1 MKKVILFLALLTCPL
16 LAVAQKGI
24 SYQAVILDPKPI
36 KIPGQDITG
45 QPFVNGEVSLKFK
58 LFSSTFVQEFE
69 EVHVAKTDAYGLV
82 NVLIGSVSPG
92 AFASLVWDS
101 NPKNMQVWVSFDQ
114 GGTYNKVSEQ
124 VLSYNPYALYAETTG
139 TAGKLS
145 GTLTIAE
152 GGTGAK
158 TAANA
163 RTNLG
168 LGNVDNTADAAKPI
182 STATQAAL
190 DTKANANDV
199 TTALATKANAAE
211 VATALGTKA
220 NESEVTTRL
229 ATKANA
235 SEVTT
240 ALATKANANEV
251 STALASKASAEEVA
265 TALATKANASDVTTS
280 LATKANTDEV
290 ITALATK
297 ANANEVTTAL
307 ATKASAAEVTSAL
320 ATKAN
325 ASDVSTSLAL
335 KEDVSNKANTPL
347 GSSTTFYPTQ
357 NAVKTYVDA
366 QVAAATIGD
375 ANGSTK
381 GKIQLA
387 GDLAGTA
394 AAPTVPGLA
403 LKANTTDVNSSLA
416 LKAPIASPSFTGS
429 VAVGTASPSASAV
442 LDINSTSQ
450 GILVPRMT
458 TVQRD
463 AIASPANTLFIF
475 NTSNN
480 RFEVFKST
488 CSCWI
493 AITDGGSGVYVAP
506 ANTMPSINNLN
517 YTGLFRVGG
526 NPSIN
531 YTYSDADKDAEG
543 ATTIL
548 WEIANDNNGTARTTH
563 TTGASPTFV
572 TADAGRYV
580 RVKVTPRAATG
591 VLNGIDNYGSWTLI
605 DAASVPYGSAVSVT
619 GTAEQGSLLTA
630 SYTFNG
636 GSGTENALGSTY
648 TWQSATSIKGAN
660 TATLSI
666 PDGGTAFSKT
676 IRPTI
681 NEVNKYIRFG
691 VRAKDNGSVTAASFV
706 YSDWVGPVN
715 LAGEAAPLAT
725 NVSYS
730 PAPGT
735 SVELKATY
743 TFVDANND
751 PEGTSLYQWYTAT
764 DASGANQEAISGA
777 ITKSFTPTAA
787 QAGKYIGFGITPKA
801 STGTTTGAEVVY
813 YSTTPSV
820 AAAGFTIVSV
830 TQSSSNFYINRV
842 MDATDLITVRINVS
856 SAGAIAFSTPIVNGY
871 SFSNGGVYPT
881 GAQDV
886 ILYAKGTQT
895 AYNAAGDIFTI
906 TAVGSSTQTSTITI
920 SNTSIVTALA
930 NNAPTVSNIIYK
942 GVYRTNGT
950 ASVVYTYA
958 DAEKDAEAATTINWE
973 IADDGNG
980 TAKTTY
986 STNATPTFTALD
998 GGKYVRVKITP
1009 RAATGILNGVD
1020 YYEGWTI
1027 VDAALKPYA
1036 TTVNVTGKTEQGS
1049 TLTGSYT
1056 YNGGTNG
1063 ATTYTESTLGSTYQW
1078 QTASNN
1084 KGAGISNMTVPD
1096 GGIAFGKTIRL
1107 TINDVNKYVRFGVQA
1122 KDNLSN
1128 SSSYYEYSDW
1138 VGPIT
1143 LAAEAAPVA
1152 KNVSYSPAPGTN
1164 ITAKASYT
1172 YEDANN
1178 DPEGATLYRWYTAD
1192 DATGT
1197 NQTAI
1202 AGATAATIP
1211 LTNAQA
1217 NKFIGVGIT
1226 PVAATGTKTGT
1237 EVIYYSP
1244 AASIGLA
1251 SFTITDATQ
1260 KSNNFYTNRVMD
1272 ATDKISVNI
1281 NVTTGGAISFSTT
1294 TVNGYTFSKS
1304 GTYAVGVH
1312 NVLLTGTGT
1321 QTAFNTGGDA
1331 FTITGVGATTQTA
1344 TLTVNNVK
1352 IGADFTTHYNGIS
1365 AGISSNFLL
1374 ATYTTGET
1382 FNNNSTCFS
1391 KPISTSACVGTT
1403 ITIGSNTYSIATIN
1417 GQCWMTQ
1424 NINELPNG
1432 VAITANQWLAT
1443 SPGDQGFYG
1452 YFNTVTTGA
1461 SGWATTE
1468 PAAKVGLLYQWSAAM
1483 LGSTTERAQGICPA
1497 GWHIPSDCEWMYLE
1511 HGQGMSLGVQTLS
1524 GLRADDADN
1533 KGTPGFKLRSAGTG
1547 QTNASGFSVLL
1558 YGYRVSDGTFV
1569 PNGGYNAFWTSS
1581 AASATNASLR
1591 YLASGQRGVG
1601 RGSDNKSLALYV
1613 RCLKD

>member
-69 EVHVAKTDAYGLV
+69 EVHVAKTDGYGLV

-101 NPKNMQVWVSFDQ
+101 NPKNMQVWVSFNQ
-114 GGTYNKVSEQ
+114 GGTYTKVSEQ

-145 GTLTIAE
+145 GTLTIGE

-168 LGNVDNTADAAKPI
+168 LGNVDNTADANKPVSI
-182 STATQAAL
+182 ATQNAL
-190 DTKANANDV
+190 DAKANANDV
-199 TTALATKANAAE
+199 TTALATKASAAE

-240 ALATKANANEV
+240 ALATKA
-251 STALASKASAEEVA
+251 SAEEVA

-280 LATKANTDEV
+280 LATKANADEV
-290 ITALATK
+290 TTALATK

-307 ATKASAAEVTSAL
+307 ATKASVAEVTSAL

-325 ASDVSTSLAL
+325 ASDVSASLAL

-493 AITDGGSGVYVAP
+493 AITDGGSGVVVAP

-548 WEIANDNNGTARTTH
+548 WEIANDNSGTARTTH

-619 GTAEQGSLLTA
+619 GTAEQGSLLSA

-691 VRAKDNGSVTAASFV
+691 VRAKDNASVTAASFV
-706 YSDWVGPVN
+706 YSDWVGPVT
-715 LAGEAAPLAT
+715 LAAEKAPLAT

-801 STGTTTGAEVVY
+801 STGTTTGAEEVY

-820 AAAGFTIVSV
+820 AAADFTIVSV

-856 SAGAIAFSTPIVNGY
+856 SAGVIAFSTPIVNGY

-958 DAEKDAEAATTINWE
+958 DAEKDAEGATTINWE

-980 TAKTTY
+980 AARTAY
-986 STNATPTFTALD
+986 STNATPTFTALA
-998 GGKYVRVKITP
+998 GGKYVRVKIIP

-1020 YYEGWTI
+1020 YYGGWTI
-1027 VDAALKPYA
+1027 VDAATKPYA

-1056 YNGGTNG
+1056 YNGGTSG
-1063 ATTYTESTLGSTYQW
+1063 ATTYTENTLGSTYVW

-1096 GGIAFGKTIRL
+1096 GGTAFGKTIRL

-1122 KDNLSN
+1122 KDILSN

-1152 KNVSYSPAPGTN
+1152 KNVSYSPEPSSN
-1164 ITAKASYT
+1164 ITVKASYT

-1178 DPEGATLYRWYTAD
+1178 DPEGASTYQWYSATA
-1192 DATGT
+1192 ASGT

-1202 AGATAATIP
+1202 TGAK
-1211 LTNAQA
+1211 
-1217 NKFIGVGIT
+1217 NKEFLITTEYSNKYIGLGIT
-1226 PVAATGTKTGT
+1226 PIALTGNQTGT
-1237 EVIYYSP
+1237 EVIYYSSV
-1244 AASIGLA
+1244 ASDQKA
-1251 SFTITDATQ
+1251 TFTIVSASQ
-1260 KSNNFYTNRVMD
+1260 SSNN
-1272 ATDKISVNI
+1272 SNI
-1281 NVTTGGAISFSTT
+1281 NTLTVKINVSSKGLIKFSTDTQNGYSFSRGELFY
-1294 TVNGYTFSKS
+1294 N
-1304 GTYAVGVH
+1304 VGSHDVTL
-1312 NVLLTGTGT
+1312 NSTGSPS
-1321 QTAFNTGGDA
+1321 AYNELGDN
-1331 FTITGVGATTQTA
+1331 FTITGQGLTSITTA
-1344 TLTVNNVK
+1344 ILMNNVK
-1352 IGADFTTHYNGIS
+1352 SGQQFTSHFNGIVGGVHNTTLTTDPTYYLNTS
-1365 AGISSNFLL
+1365 YSS
-1374 ATYTTGET
+1374 GET
-1382 FNNNSTCFS
+1382 FNNNTLCAT
-1391 KPISTSACVGTT
+1391 KPISASPCVGTS
-1403 ITIGSNTYSIATIN
+1403 ITIGSNTYSITNIN

-1424 NINELPNG
+1424 NLKELPNG
-1432 VAITANQWLAT
+1432 TPINTTQSL
-1443 SPGDQGFYG
+1443 SGQGDIGSYGF
-1452 YFNTVTTGA
+1452 FNTGGGNKWA
-1461 SGWATTE
+1461 STE
-1468 PAAKVGLLYQWSAAM
+1468 AMANEGLLYQWSAAM

-1497 GWHIPSDCEWMYLE
+1497 GWHIPSECEFMYLE
-1511 HGQGMSLGVQTLS
+1511 HGLGLSLTPQNARSDRG
-1524 GLRADDADN
+1524 GARADGNVGSKLSASV
-1533 KGTPGFKLRSAGTG
+1533 KEGTNS
-1547 QTNASGFSVLL
+1547 SGFTALIPGRL
-1558 YGYRVSDGTFV
+1558 ENGNFVSRNQL
-1569 PNGGYNAFWTSS
+1569 PIYWTSS
-1581 AASATNASLR
+1581 TNSNKIAFFNMY
-1591 YLASGQRGVG
+1591 YLFAGTALGYGAVG
-1601 RGSDNKSLALYV
+1601 DGKQGHSV

>member
-1 MKKVILFLALLTCPL
+1 MKKVIFSLALFFTCSL
-16 LAVAQKGI
+16 LGYAQKGI

-36 KIPGQDITG
+36 DIPGQDVTG
-45 QPFVNGEVSLKFK
+45 QPFVNGDVSLKFK
-58 LFSSTFVQEFE
+58 IFSSTFVQEFE
-69 EVHVAKTDAYGLV
+69 EVHAAKTDAYGLV

-92 AFASLVWDS
+92 AFASVVWDS
-101 NPKNMQVWVSFDQ
+101 NAKNLQVWVSFDQ
-114 GGTYNKVSEQ
+114 GGSYTKVSEQ
-124 VLSYNPYALYAETTG
+124 VLTYNPYAIYAE

-145 GTLTIAE
+145 GTLGITA
-152 GGTGAK
+152 GGTGAT

-199 TTALATKANAAE
+199 TTALATKANSAE
-211 VATALGTKA
+211 VT
-220 NESEVTTRL
+220 
-229 ATKANA
+229 
-235 SEVTT
+235 
-240 ALATKANANEV
+240 
-251 STALASKASAEEVA
+251 

-280 LATKANTDEV
+280 LATKANANEVTTALATKANSAEVTTALDTKANASDVTTSLATKANADEV
-290 ITALATK
+290 TTALATK
-297 ANANEVTTAL
+297 ANASEVSTAL

-325 ASDVSTSLAL
+325 ASDVTASLAL

-347 GSSTTFYPTQ
+347 GSSTTLFPTQ

-458 TVQRD
+458 TVQRN
-463 AIASPANTLFIF
+463 AIATPVSALLIF
-475 NTSNN
+475 NSTTNA
-480 RFEVFKST
+480 FEVYKST
-488 CSCWI
+488 CACWVTMI
-493 AITDGGSGVYVAP
+493 DGGGNTVTINTAP
-506 ANTMPSINNLN
+506 TVSNIN
-517 YTGLFRVGG
+517 YTGTFRIGSTANVV
-526 NPSIN
+526 
-531 YTYSDADKDAEG
+531 YTYSDADKDEEG
-543 ATTIL
+543 STTIV
-548 WEIANDNNGTARTTH
+548 WEIANDNSGTARTTH

-619 GTAEQGSLLTA
+619 GTAEQGSLLSA

-636 GSGTENALGSTY
+636 GSGTENAIGSTY
-648 TWQSATSIKGAN
+648 TWQSATSINGAN

-706 YSDWVGPVN
+706 FSDWVGPVN
-715 LAGEAAPLAT
+715 LATEAAPLAT

-735 SVELKATY
+735 GVELKASYTY
-743 TFVDANND
+743 VDANND
-751 PEGTSLYQWYTAT
+751 PEGTSLYQWYTAN
-764 DASGANQEAISGA
+764 DANGANKAPISNA
-777 ITKSFTPTAA
+777 TTMNFTPSST
-787 QAGKYIGFGITPKA
+787 QANKYIGIGVTPKA
-801 STGTTTGAEVVY
+801 STGTTTGTEVVY

-820 AAAGFTIVSV
+820 AAANFTIVSV
-830 TQSSSNFYINRV
+830 TQSSSNFYSNRV
-842 MDATDLITVRINVS
+842 MDATDYITVRIIVT
-856 SAGAIAFSTPIVNGY
+856 SAGAISFSTPTINGY
-871 SFSNGGVYPT
+871 SFSNGGVYAT
-881 GAQDV
+881 GAQNV

-906 TAVGSSTQTSTITI
+906 SAVGSSTQTSTITI

-930 NNAPTVSNIIYK
+930 NNAPTVSNINYR
-942 GVYRTNGT
+942 GVYRINGT
-950 ASVVYTYA
+950 ASVAYTYA
-958 DAEKDAEAATTINWE
+958 DAEKDLEGATTIHWE
-973 IADDGNG
+973 IANDNGG

-986 STNATPTFTALD
+986 STSATPTFTALD
-998 GGKYVRVKITP
+998 GGKWVRVKITP

-1020 YYEGWTI
+1020 YYGGWTI

-1056 YNGGTNG
+1056 FNGGTNG
-1063 ATTYTESTLGSTYQW
+1063 LITYTENTLGSTYQW

-1084 KGAGISNMTVPD
+1084 KGVNLAIMSYPD
-1096 GGIAFGKTIRL
+1096 GGTAFGKTIKP
-1107 TINDVNKYVRFGVQA
+1107 TINDVNKYVRFGVLA
-1122 KDNLSN
+1122 IDNLSN
-1128 SSSYYEYSDW
+1128 SSSNYVYSDW

-1143 LAAEAAPVA
+1143 LAAEAAPIA
-1152 KNVSYSPAPGTN
+1152 KNVSYSPAPGVN

-1178 DPEGATLYRWYTAD
+1178 DPEGATLFQWYTAD

-1202 AGATAATIP
+1202 AGATAATVT

-1260 KSNNFYTNRVMD
+1260 KSNNFYINRVMD
-1272 ATDKISVNI
+1272 ATDKISINI

-1331 FTITGVGATTQTA
+1331 FTITGVGATTQTT

-1424 NINELPNG
+1424 NIKELPNG
-1432 VAITANQWLAT
+1432 AAITANQWLAT

-1452 YFNTVTTGA
+1452 YFNTITTGA

-1468 PAAKVGLLYQWSAAM
+1468 PAANEGLLYQWSAAM
-1483 LGSTTERAQGICPA
+1483 LGSTTERAQGICPT
-1497 GWHIPSDCEWMYLE
+1497 GWHIPSDCEWIYLE
-1511 HGQGMSLGVQTLS
+1511 HGIGMSLSEQNLIA
-1524 GLRADDADN
+1524 LRADNVDN
-1533 KGTPGFKLRSAGTG
+1533 QGTPGYKLRSAGVG
-1547 QTNASGFSVLL
+1547 KTNASGFSALVN
-1558 YGYRVSDGTFV
+1558 GYRIADGTFV
-1569 PNGGYNAFWTSS
+1569 NSGTFSAFWTSS
-1581 AASATNASLR
+1581 AVNATDVTNR
-1591 YLASGQRGVG
+1591 YLWSGKRGVG
-1601 RGSDNKSLALYV
+1601 RGSDKKSLALNV